1 MEPDPT
7 GLRAQLHKTALTYD
21 VSGKY
26 QDPRLLSIL
35 SDLTTKLGVPTT
47 PQVLLHVIIKDT
59 NEQSDVVTCRV
70 RSRRVLRIGASVP
83 VEVGGPP
90 SWYMDVSQVENFLNP
105 VA

>member
-7 GLRAQLHKTALTYD
+7 GLRAHLHKTALTYD

-26 QDPRLLSIL
+26 QDPRLLSLL
-35 SDLTTKLGVPTT
+35 SDLTTKLGVPTI
-47 PQVLLHVIIKDT
+47 PQVLLHFILKDT
-59 NEQSDVVTCRV
+59 SEQSDIVESRV

-90 SWYMDVSQVENFLNP
+90 SWYMDVFPRLKAS
-105 VA
+105 